1 MLELNLQLFAHKK
14 GGGSTSNGR
23 DSQAKRLGAKASD
36 GELVSHPGANVGRGG
51 DDTLFA
57 KIEGHVKF
65 EMKRGKKHVSV
76 YPAVAK

>member
-36 GELVSHPGANVGRGG
+36 GELVAAVQSFSVNVVHISIQVL
-51 DDTLFA
+51 TL
-57 KIEGHVKF
+57 
-65 EMKRGKKHVSV
+65 
-76 YPAVAK
+76 AVVATILSSLKSKELLNSK